1 MRRSPDGTRDD
12 RRVTAPVL
20 LHIYP
25 TFAVGGAQAR
35 FAAIANHFGRRWH
48 HAIVALDGVTDC
60 RERLDPGLDVSF
72 PVVATKKGDTRG
84 NVLRY
89 RAFLREM
96 RPQTLVTAN
105 WGAIEWDMANALRP
119 VARHIHVEDGF
130 GPEERSMQ
138 LKRRVLTRRLVL
150 RSCTTVLPS
159 RNLLRIAEDIWKLPK
174 TRLRY
179 IPNGIDLT
187 RFQPTAPS
195 RGVPV
200 IGTVAALRAE
210 KNIARLLRAF
220 ALVSDLPARL
230 VIIGDGPERAAL
242 TAQAEA
248 LGLADRVTFTGHQT
262 DPASL
267 IAGFDIFA
275 MSSDTEQMPL
285 SLLEAMASGV
295 AVAATG
301 VGDIRAMLPVENQQY
316 VVPCDDTALANALRS
331 LLANPAKR
339 AAAGA
344 ANRARAEQDF
354 GQGRMFEA
362 YAALFDGLVS

>member
-1 MRRSPDGTRDD
+1 M
-12 RRVTAPVL
+12 TAPVL
-20 LHIYP
+20 LHVYP

-35 FAAIANHFGRRWH
+35 FASIANHFGRRWH
-48 HAIVALDGVTDC
+48 HAVVALDGVTDC

-96 RPQTLVTAN
+96 RPQTLITAN
-105 WGAIEWDMANALRP
+105 WGSIEWDMANAIRP
-119 VARHIHVEDGF
+119 LARHIHVEDGF
-130 GPEERSMQ
+130 GPEERQRQ
-138 LKRRVLTRRLVL
+138 LRRRVLTRRLVL

-159 RNLLRIAEDIWKLPK
+159 RNLLRIAEDIWRLPK

-187 RFQPTAPS
+187 RFQPAAPS
-195 RGVPV
+195 HGAPV

-220 ALVSDLPARL
+220 ALVAELAARL

-242 TAQAEA
+242 EGLAHS
-248 LGLADRVTFTGHQT
+248 LGVADRVTFTGHQT
-262 DPASL
+262 GPARL

-295 AVAATG
+295 AVAATD
-301 VGDIRAMLPVENQQY
+301 VGDIRAMLPAENQDF
-316 VVPCDDTALANALRS
+316 VVPCDDAPLANALRA
-331 LLANPAKR
+331 LLTNPGAR
-339 AAAGA
+339 AAAGT
-344 ANRARAEQDF
+344 ANRARAERDF
-354 GQGRMFEA
+354 GQDRMFEA
-362 YAALFDGLVS
+362 YAALFDGLAP